1 MAWERVMNKKVV
13 FCFLWLAASV
23 LCIFLEFFPSP
34 LYSVLKQIY
43 RRNSGAC
50 CTGADQLENPPIK
63 WRIHFIFLLSSFPF
77 HCFLVVPVFFSFWSL
92 CPFICTIWSLDSFCW
107 AWPILF
113 FFLFLFVFFCWTKAH
128 FFFSIFFFVIF

>member
-1 MAWERVMNKKVV
+1 MKKNLLCCV
-13 FCFLWLAASV
+13 SV
-23 LCIFLEFFPSP
+23 FLEFCSFCVVAPP

-50 CTGADQLENPPIK
+50 CTGADQVENPPIK

-107 AWPILF
+107 A
-113 FFLFLFVFFCWTKAH
+113 
-128 FFFSIFFFVIF
+128 